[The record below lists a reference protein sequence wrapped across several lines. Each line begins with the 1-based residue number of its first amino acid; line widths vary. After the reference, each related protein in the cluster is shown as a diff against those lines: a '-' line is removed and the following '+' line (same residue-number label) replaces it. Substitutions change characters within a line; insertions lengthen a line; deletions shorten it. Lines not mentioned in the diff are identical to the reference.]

1 MTYSSGSIITA
12 SDYNAFLTS
21 LNNIWGVGS
30 DNFGYGQT
38 ERPYVSN
45 GDTVTASQWTTM
57 INLINSLASHQATP
71 ILSMGATPQSG
82 DLITALNNIDY
93 NIGQLNARR
102 FFAAINGTQY
112 TNWTGTNSKTSFT
125 PPGFSI
131 ITFTTTVNWN
141 TATEARYFFNAGGRI
156 KIEFS
161 KSSTGQQGDA
171 DWNNLAN
178 NVAADLYVSAGNV
191 TAYTIAGQN
200 YFGFDR
206 FGGSG
211 SPAVF
216 VATSGW
222 TQLTPGAAF
231 TKVYQQN
238 SPNFP
243 YTSNYIELFLSRNA
257 SQTQLNIQA
266 RWVNGEGDALSGG
279 SSAVG
284 GTPGTAPCTLVTYF
298 PPSGALTNSWGVP
311 TVNGSVT

>member
-45 GDTVTASQWTTM
+45 GDTVTAAQWTTM

-82 DLITALNNIDY
+82 NLVEALNNVDY
-93 NIGQLNARR
+93 NIGQLNTRHLY
-102 FFAAINGTQY
+102 AATNGTQY
-112 TNWTGTNSKTSFT
+112 TSWTGQNSKTSYT
-125 PPGFSI
+125 APGYSV
-131 ITFTTTVNWN
+131 ITFTTTVNWSS
-141 TATEARYFFNAGGRI
+141 ASQARYFFNAGGRI

-161 KSSTGQQGDA
+161 KSSTGQQGDS

-178 NVAADLYVSAGNV
+178 NVAADLYVSAGDV
-191 TAYTIAGQN
+191 SGYTIAGQN
-200 YFGFDR
+200 YVGFDR

-216 VATSGW
+216 VSNSGW
-222 TQLTPGAAF
+222 FQLTPGAAF

-243 YTSNYIELFLSRNA
+243 YTSNYIELFLSKDA

-266 RWVNGEGDALSGG
+266 RWINGEGDALSGG

-298 PPSGALTNSWGVP
+298 PPSGALTNSWGTP
-311 TVNGSVT
+311 LVNGSVT